1 MRLSFILLLLLA
13 TTSLFAQRPGRG
25 MKGQGPGKKITIS
38 GKVLDEASKSPLEY
52 ATISVHSVKD
62 STLLGGGVT
71 DLAGAFSIECKPGKP
86 YVVIDFIGYESKV
99 ISDIKVKG
107 SKGKIQLGDILL
119 GAGGVTMDDVEIT
132 AEKSETTFA
141 LDKKVFTVGKDLA
154 NRGGTA
160 QEILDNVPSVTVD
173 TEGTV
178 SLRGSENVRILI
190 DGRPSGLVGLGSS
203 GSGLRSIPSNLIQ
216 QVEVVTNP
224 SSRFEAEGT
233 AGIINIVLKKDT
245 RTGFNGSFEVTVGN
259 PLQYGAGANINYRSG
274 KINWFAAYNFRHREG
289 PGGGSSYQNYYGQ
302 DSTLITVV
310 DRDFNRTGDG
320 HNIRLGADYYLTE
333 KETLT
338 AALSY
343 RTGLDDNMNST
354 TYRDLVV
361 PGRLSPEDR
370 IWPSFDNPY
379 IFRSDDE
386 TEDEDKLEYSLNYR
400 KKFENRKH
408 ELTGLLSYQS
418 NGETEK
424 SILRN
429 TLYQN
434 GNPISE
440 AIKDQTSANDENE
453 KRTLLKIDY
462 THPFSKD
469 SKFEIGGQAS
479 LREIDNDFLVQEKVG
494 EEFVTLADRSN
505 NFEYDEDV
513 IGVYGTYGNK
523 INKWSYQLG
532 LRSEYSHVKTA
543 LLQTNEI
550 NDRDYWGL
558 FPSAFLNYALP
569 ANQSMQASYSRRI
582 QRPRFWD
589 LNPFFTFSDERNF
602 FSGNPNLD
610 PQYTDSYEL
619 QYLKYFE
626 SGNIGSSIYYRHTT
640 DARQRI
646 KTVDA
651 STGTSVTRP
660 VNLSTNDDIG
670 LEVLFSYSG
679 IKWLRLDGNANFFR
693 AITEGV
699 YQDQVFD
706 ADTYTWN
713 GRLTS
718 RFTFWGGADLQLRLN
733 HRAGRE
739 TTQGQRDAVTSLDLG
754 FTRDFLNKNLTLTL
768 SARDLFNSRKRV
780 YETFAE
786 DFYED
791 GEFQWRARSVS
802 LTASYRINMKK
813 QRQRR
818 GGGGYNGGGE
828 EF

>member
-1 MRLSFILLLLLA
+1 MRIILTVLI
-13 TTSLFAQRPGRG
+13 TITVFSLFAQRPGGGRG
-25 MKGQGPGKKITIS
+25 GKMMGKMQWT
-38 GKVLDEASKSPLEY
+38 GKVLDQETKSPLEY
-52 ATISVHSVKD
+52 ATISIYGVQDSV
-62 STLLGGGVT
+62 LLGGGVT
-71 DLAGAFSIECKPGKP
+71 GMDGAFAVESKPAKS
-86 YVVIDFIGYESKV
+86 YVIIDFIGYESKTL
-99 ISDIKVKG
+99 SDIKLKG
-107 SKGKIQLGDILL
+107 SKGRIDLGEILMS
-119 GAGGVTMDDVEIT
+119 AGGVTMDDVEIT
-132 AEKSETTFA
+132 AERSETTFA
-141 LDKKVFTVGKDLA
+141 LDKKIFTVGKDLA

-173 TEGTV
+173 TDGVV

-233 AGIINIVLKKDT
+233 AGIINIVLKKDN
-245 RTGFNGSFEVTVGN
+245 RSGFNGSFEATIGD
-259 PLQYGAGANINYRSG
+259 PLQYGVGANINYRSG

-289 PGGGSSYQNYYGQ
+289 PGGGTSYQNFYRE
-302 DSTLITVV
+302 DSTLVTVV

-320 HNIRLGADYYLTE
+320 HNVRFGADYFLSE

-343 RTGLDDNMNST
+343 RTGMDDNMNST
-354 TYRDLVV
+354 TYRDLMV
-361 PGRLSPEDR
+361 PGRLSNTER

-379 IFRSDDE
+379 TYRSDME
-386 TEDEDKLEYSLNYR
+386 TEDENKLEYSLNYR

-418 NGETEK
+418 NGEVEK
-424 SILRN
+424 SLLQN

-440 AIKDQTSANDENE
+440 ALKDQTSSNDENE
-453 KRTLLKIDY
+453 KRILAKIDY
-462 THPFSKD
+462 TKPLSKD
-469 SKFEIGGQAS
+469 SKFEVGGQAS
-479 LREIDNDFLVQEKVG
+479 LREIDNNFLVQQKEG
-494 EEFVTLADRSN
+494 DEFVTLTDRSN

-513 IGVYGTYGNK
+513 MALYGIYGNK
-523 INKWSYQLG
+523 VNKWSYQLG
-532 LRSEYSHVKTA
+532 LRSEYSRVKTA

-558 FPSAFLNYALP
+558 FPSAFLNYELP

-610 PQYTDSYEL
+610 PQYTDSYEI

-640 DARQRI
+640 DARERI
-646 KTVDA
+646 KTVDPA
-651 STGTSVTRP
+651 TGTSVTRP
-660 VNLSTNDDIG
+660 VNLSTKDDIG
-670 LEVLFSYSG
+670 LELLFSYSR

-693 AITEGV
+693 AITDGV

-718 RFTFWGGADLQLRLN
+718 RFTFWSGADLQLRLN

-739 TTQGQRDAVTSLDLG
+739 TTQGRRDAVTSLDLG

-780 YETFAE
+780 YETISE

-791 GEFQWRARSVS
+791 GEFQWRSRSVS

-813 QRQRR
+813 QRPRR
-818 GGGGYNGGGE
+818 GGGGYQGGGE